1 MTRFVFGGNN
11 MKKRF
16 WLVLAAAILS
26 LLLIGSAAA
35 DSDSF
40 KLVTNDSDLHDGD
53 KIILVSDD
61 GEGYYTVGANFANA
75 SVNYGTTITETSSM
89 LPFIL
94 HKTNGGWILETNGSY
109 VTSSGSTLTLTSA
122 KASAAVFSIAVNSNG
137 TAKLSTGG
145 GDLVFAQFDGEY
157 RFGIGSGGSDVLIC
171 SASLRNE
178 FGDGLWWTYFNE
190 KLTVGGEGAMPNYG
204 DFLPKPWNSNATAVE
219 IKDGVTSIGSNAFF
233 GFSKLTAVTVPD
245 SVTAIGYNAF
255 CRCSKLEE
263 IAIPNSV
270 TSIGDEA
277 FRYCSKLTTFN
288 VPTDLTYFG
297 SNVLLDTAWW
307 NAQSDGLVYCDYVL
321 AGCKGTVPQIVTVK
335 DGTKL
340 IASSAFYNNKNI
352 VRVNLAD
359 SVTDI
364 GRYAFQYCSALTTV
378 NVGSKIKTIGNYAFK
393 DCKKLTAFSI
403 TDSVKTIGKGAFS
416 GCSELA
422 ALTLGNGLVS
432 IGEEAFKNCGKIEE
446 VAIPDD
452 VTVIEPSAFAYCSAL
467 KKVTLGSSVTKIAG
481 FAFQN
486 CASMTDVTLPK
497 TLRTIESSAFS
508 RCSSL
513 SDVWYEGKRSDRDK
527 NLTIQTYDNWDL
539 TNAAWHY
546 TQEEIAG
553 KIEWNASDVKF
564 KGTTAYVIAN
574 GSEQTPRF
582 TVKNKAT
589 GAVID
594 PTYYNAVYR
603 ENVKAG
609 TGYVFVTF
617 KDDYKGTCSA
627 SFKIYLPATTATTV
641 ENVGNGI
648 KLTWKAVDGAAGYVI
663 YRRAWSST
671 TDGWTDFVR
680 WNNTTALNWTD
691 TNVYAGTR
699 YQYGVKAYFARRT
712 DPVTGTQIGGNV
724 GDNYNL
730 GEVGPLKTTV
740 RITTRTLSSVTAG
753 SKQMTVKWSGSSVFT
768 GYQIQYATDSAF
780 TKNAVATKITNPKT
794 VSTVIKSLTKG
805 TTYYVRVRSYH
816 EFNGMTYFGEWSN
829 VRSCKVK

>member
-1 MTRFVFGGNN
+1 MTRFIFGGNN

-40 KLVTNDSDLHDGD
+40 KLVTNGSDLHDGD
-53 KIILVSDD
+53 KIILVSDV
-61 GEGYYTVGANFANA
+61 GEGFYTVGANFANA

-109 VTSSGSTLTLTSA
+109 VASSGSTLTLTSA

-190 KLTVGGEGAMPNYG
+190 KLTVGGEGAIPNYAIYG
-204 DFLPKPWNSNATAVE
+204 WRPPYNSNATAVE
-219 IKDGVTSIGSNAFF
+219 IKDGVTSIGSYAFS
-233 GFSKLTAVTVPD
+233 GFSKLTAVIVPD
-245 SVTAIGYNAF
+245 
-255 CRCSKLEE
+255 
-263 IAIPNSV
+263 SV

-277 FRYCSKLTTFN
+277 FFGCDKLAAVTI
-288 VPTDLTYFG
+288 PTDLTYFG
-297 SNVLLDTAWW
+297 EDVLLNTAWW

-335 DGTKL
+335 DGTRL
-340 IASSAFYNNKNI
+340 ISPNAFYNNKNI

-364 GRYAFQYCSALTTV
+364 GGYAFQYCSALTTV
-378 NVGSKIKTIGNYAFK
+378 NVGSNIKAINVRAFNDCTKLTSFTVPDSVHTIGDY
-393 DCKKLTAFSI
+393 
-403 TDSVKTIGKGAFS
+403 AFS
-416 GCSELA
+416 GCSALEE
-422 ALTLGNGLVS
+422 LTLGNGLVS
-432 IGEEAFKNCGKIEE
+432 IGHSAFRSCGKLEE
-446 VAIPDD
+446 VTIPDD
-452 VTVIEPSAFAYCSAL
+452 VTVIESDTFANCSAL
-467 KKVTLGSSVTKIAG
+467 KKLTVGGSVTMIKR
-481 FAFQN
+481 FAFDG
-486 CASMTDVTLPK
+486 CSALREVTFEK
-497 TLRTIESSAFS
+497 TPMEIEWAAFTG
-508 RCSSL
+508 CNAIT
-513 SDVWYEGKRSDRDK
+513 DVWYNGTRSDREN
-527 NLTIQTYDNWDL
+527 NLEMDSYNGNLPKAD
-539 TNAAWHY
+539 WHY
-546 TQEEIAG
+546 IQEEIAG

-574 GSEQTPRF
+574 GSAQTPRF

-594 PTYYNAVYR
+594 PKYYNAVYR

-641 ENVGNGI
+641 ENVGDGI

-712 DPVTGTQIGGNV
+712 DPVTGAQIGGNV

-780 TKNAVATKITNPKT
+780 TKNAVAIKITNPKT

-805 TTYYVRVRSYH
+805 TTYYVRIRSYH
-816 EFNGMTYFGEWSN
+816 VFNGMTYFGGWSN
-829 VRSCKVK
+829 VKSCKVK